1 MPRIVV
7 EPTEGPPMT
16 LVPRAICF
24 DLDDTLWEVQPVLRR
39 AEARVQA
46 YLEAEHPK
54 LAPQLSVEAMFSA
67 RRTLAAEVPER
78 AHDMTWLRTEAL
90 RRLATHHGHDPVI
103 GDRAFEVF
111 IAARHEVEFYP
122 EVTTALS
129 KLASRF
135 RLASFS
141 NGNACVH
148 RIGIGHHFEVTL
160 NAESV
165 GRAKPHPEVY
175 LTVARALGISP
186 SELLHVGDHLENDIR
201 GAAEAGCRTA
211 WINRRGLSWSPEFGS
226 PPDLEVIDLEGLIG
240 RLVGEETRLR
250 RSRRP

>member
-46 YLEAEHPK
+46 YLEVEHPQ

-129 KLASRF
+129 KLSSRF

-211 WINRRGLSWSPEFGS
+211 WVNRRGLSWSPEFGP
-226 PPDLEVIDLEGLIG
+226 PPDLEVTDLEGLIG
-240 RLVGEETRLR
+240 RLA
-250 RSRRP
+250 

>member
-1 MPRIVV
+1 MLRA
-7 EPTEGPPMT
+7 
-16 LVPRAICF
+16 PRAICF

-39 AEARVQA
+39 AEARVQTF
-46 YLEAEHPK
+46 LEAEHPALAAK
-54 LAPQLSVEAMFSA
+54 LSA
-67 RRTLAAEVPER
+67 EQVFAVRQTLAAEVPER

-90 RRLATHHGHDPVI
+90 RRLAAQHGHDPAI
-103 GDRAFEVF
+103 GERAFEVF

-122 EVTTALS
+122 EVTTALAA
-129 KLASRF
+129 LAGRF

-160 NAESV
+160 NSESV

-175 LTVARALGISP
+175 ATIAKALDVEP
-186 SELLHVGDHLENDIR
+186 ADLLHVGDHPLNDIR

-211 WINRRGLSWSPEFGS
+211 WVNRRGLDWPAEHGA
-226 PPDLEVIDLEGLIG
+226 PPDLEVIDLESLLQ
-240 RLVGEETRLR
+240 RLLPLTSAR
-250 RSRRP
+250 

>member
-1 MPRIVV
+1 
-7 EPTEGPPMT
+7 MT

-46 YLEAEHPK
+46 YLEAEHPQ

-90 RRLATHHGHDPVI
+90 RRLAAHHGHDPMI

-122 EVTTALS
+122 EVTTALTR
-129 KLASRF
+129 LASRF

-175 LTVARALGISP
+175 LTVADALGISP
-186 SELLHVGDHLENDIR
+186 SELLHVGDHPENDIR

-211 WINRRGLSWSPEFGS
+211 WINRRGLSWLPEFGP
-226 PPDLEVIDLEGLIG
+226 PPDLEVTDLEGLMG
-240 RLVGEETRLR
+240 RLIG
-250 RSRRP
+250 

>member
-1 MPRIVV
+1 
-7 EPTEGPPMT
+7 MT
-16 LVPRAICF
+16 PVPLAICF

-46 YLEAEHPK
+46 YLEAEHPQ
-54 LAPQLSVEAMFSA
+54 LAQQLNPEAMFAA

-78 AHDMTWLRTEAL
+78 AHDMTWLRTEAM
-90 RRLATHHGHDPVI
+90 RRLAAHHGHDPMI

-122 EVTTALS
+122 EVMGALTR
-129 KLASRF
+129 LAGRF

-165 GRAKPHPEVY
+165 GRAKPDPEVY

-186 SELLHVGDHLENDIR
+186 TALLHVGDHTENDIR

-211 WINRRGLSWSPEFGS
+211 WVNRRGLSWSAEFGP
-226 PPDLEVIDLEGLIG
+226 PPDLEVTDLESLMAQ
-240 RLVGEETRLR
+240 LA
-250 RSRRP
+250 

>member
-1 MPRIVV
+1 
-7 EPTEGPPMT
+7 MT
-16 LVPRAICF
+16 PVPLAICF

-46 YLEAEHPK
+46 YLEAEHPQ
-54 LAPQLSVEAMFSA
+54 LAQQLNPEAMFAA

-78 AHDMTWLRTEAL
+78 AHDMTWLRTEAM
-90 RRLATHHGHDPVI
+90 RRLAAHHGHDPMI

-122 EVTTALS
+122 EVTGALTR
-129 KLASRF
+129 LAGRF

-165 GRAKPHPEVY
+165 GRAKPDPEVY

-186 SELLHVGDHLENDIR
+186 TALLHVGDHPENDIR
-201 GAAEAGCRTA
+201 GAAEAG
-211 WINRRGLSWSPEFGS
+211 
-226 PPDLEVIDLEGLIG
+226 
-240 RLVGEETRLR
+240 
-250 RSRRP
+250 

>member
-1 MPRIVV
+1 
-7 EPTEGPPMT
+7 MT
-16 LVPRAICF
+16 PVPLAICF

-46 YLEAEHPK
+46 YLEAEHPR
-54 LAPQLSVEAMFSA
+54 LAQQLNPEAMFAA

-78 AHDMTWLRTEAL
+78 AHDMTWLRTEAM
-90 RRLATHHGHDPVI
+90 RRLAAHHGHDPMI

-122 EVTTALS
+122 EVAGALTR
-129 KLASRF
+129 LAGRF

-165 GRAKPHPEVY
+165 GRAKPDPEVY

-186 SELLHVGDHLENDIR
+186 AELLHVGDHPENDIC

-211 WINRRGLSWSPEFGS
+211 WVNRRGLSWSAEFGP
-226 PPDLEVIDLEGLIG
+226 PPDLELTDLESLMAQ
-240 RLVGEETRLR
+240 LA
-250 RSRRP
+250 

>member
-1 MPRIVV
+1 MHP
-7 EPTEGPPMT
+7 
-16 LVPRAICF
+16 VPHVICF

-46 YLEAEHPK
+46 FLEAEHPA
-54 LAPQLSVEAMFSA
+54 LATRLSPEEIFAA
-67 RRTLAAEVPER
+67 RRALAAEVPER

-90 RRLATHHGHDPVI
+90 RRLAAHHGHDPAI
-103 GDRAFEVF
+103 GERAFEVF

-122 EVTTALS
+122 EVTTALAR
-129 KLASRF
+129 LAGRF

-175 LTVARALGISP
+175 TAVAAALGVSP
-186 SELLHVGDHLENDIR
+186 AQMLHVGDHPENDIR
-201 GAAEAGCRTA
+201 GAAAVGCRTA
-211 WINRRGLSWSPEFGS
+211 WVNRRGLSWLPEFGD
-226 PPDLEVIDLEGLIG
+226 PPDLEVTDLDALSL
-240 RLVGEETRLR
+240 RLAG
-250 RSRRP
+250 

>member
-1 MPRIVV
+1 
-7 EPTEGPPMT
+7 MT

-46 YLEAEHPK
+46 YLEAEHPQ

-129 KLASRF
+129 KLSSRF

-148 RIGIGHHFEVTL
+148 RIGIGHYFEVTL

-211 WINRRGLSWSPEFGS
+211 WVNRRGLSWSPEFGP
-226 PPDLEVIDLEGLIG
+226 PPDLEVTDLEGLIG
-240 RLVGEETRLR
+240 RLA
-250 RSRRP
+250 

>member
-1 MPRIVV
+1 
-7 EPTEGPPMT
+7 
-16 LVPRAICF
+16 
-24 DLDDTLWEVQPVLRR
+24 VLRR

-129 KLASRF
+129 KLSSRF

-148 RIGIGHHFEVTL
+148 RIGIGHYFEVTL

-211 WINRRGLSWSPEFGS
+211 WVNRRGLSWSPEFGP
-226 PPDLEVIDLEGLIG
+226 PPDLEVTDLEGLIG
-240 RLVGEETRLR
+240 RLA
-250 RSRRP
+250 